1 MIFMSEVDLNS
12 KDLKRI
18 LSILSDYFGKRK
30 MDKFDNSLRKKLE
43 VMLDSELEYE
53 TGYEN
58 NY

>member
-1 MIFMSEVDLNS
+1 MSEVDLNS